1 MPWDG
6 LVSSA
11 KGKQKPTF
19 PGPAEKKEQQGGHTV
34 TTAVPGKLM
43 GHFLP
48 SPFQISCN
56 AFSYLDNKNT
66 FT

>member
-6 LVSSA
+6 VVSSA

-43 GHFLP
+43 GHFFTLSLP
-48 SPFQISCN
+48 DF
-56 AFSYLDNKNT
+56 L
-66 FT
+66 